1 MSVAAAAQTVEDR
14 VREVDVVAQPPKR
27 KGWAD
32 VKTRLESFDRKGLV
46 SLIGDLYGAN
56 AANRRFLH
64 SRLAPSSDSIEEYH
78 RLVADAIYPDP
89 LSSRQI
95 SVRDAGAVIVE
106 YKRSTGDAAGTIDL
120 MLTFV
125 EAGTEQSADLG
136 YGDDAYFSALE
147 NKLDAIVKAFKEL
160 PASVQATT
168 VARLTRIRNRAK
180 DIGWGYGDFVAD
192 VVRTLEKRAARP

>member
-1 MSVAAAAQTVEDR
+1 
-14 VREVDVVAQPPKR
+14 
-27 KGWAD
+27 
-32 VKTRLESFDRKGLV
+32 
-46 SLIGDLYGAN
+46 
-56 AANRRFLH
+56 
-64 SRLAPSSDSIEEYH
+64 
-78 RLVADAIYPDP
+78 
-89 LSSRQI
+89 
-95 SVRDAGAVIVE
+95 
-106 YKRSTGDAAGTIDL
+106 
-120 MLTFV
+120 MLPFV

-136 YGDDAYFSALE
+136 YVDDAYFSALE